1 MKSGAGMPYKF
12 SRCICLQTPD
22 YEKAIEFYHKTM
34 GLDLTGEIEQ
44 SAELKAEQN
53 RLFIDS
59 AKLPLGPI
67 LEFLVPDVEA
77 ARDELLGAG
86 CEVVSWEGKGGC
98 CYMRDPFGFI
108 FNLYQEP
115 EAFE

>member
-1 MKSGAGMPYKF
+1 MPYKF

-22 YEKAIEFYHKTM
+22 YERALEFYHKTL
-34 GLDLTGEIEQ
+34 GLDLTDEIEE

-53 RLFIDS
+53 RLFIDK

-67 LEFLVPDVEA
+67 LEFLVPDIEA
-77 ARDELLGAG
+77 AREELLEAG
-86 CEVVSWEGKGGC
+86 CEVVTWEGRGGC
-98 CYMRDPFGFI
+98 CYMRDPFGFV